1 MSPGRGPLIDLS
13 RRAEEPELLDL
24 GVSEAETLRSLG
36 DLRFV
41 NRWLGGTRSLLRAL
55 DSLLPATGPAWLLD
69 VGCGSGDLPAACLE
83 RSPGRV
89 RAVGV
94 DLKPL
99 HLEQTPAGILRVQAD
114 ARKLPFPARSFDVV
128 TASLF
133 LHHFDGPEAAHVLKE
148 LWRVTRSALVVNDLH
163 RARVPWLFARAAL
176 PRLLRSPVSVAD
188 GLLSIRR
195 AFTPSELRRLMGEA
209 GIEGA
214 RVERRFPYRLVG
226 LARR

>member
-1 MSPGRGPLIDLS
+1 MAPLIDLS

-24 GVSEAETLRSLG
+24 GVSEEETLRSLG

-41 NRWLGGTRSLLRAL
+41 NRWLGGTRPLLRAL
-55 DSLLPATGPAWLLD
+55 APLLPATGGRLLD

-83 RSPGRV
+83 RASGGLL
-89 RAVGV
+89 AVGV
-94 DLKPL
+94 DLKSL
-99 HLEQTPAGILRVQAD
+99 HLKQTPAGIIRVQAD
-114 ARKLPFPARSFDVV
+114 ARELPFPARSFDVV

-133 LHHFDGPEAAHVLKE
+133 LHHFDRDEPAHVLRE
-148 LWRVTRSALVVNDLH
+148 LWRVTGGALLVNDLH
-163 RARVPWLFARAAL
+163 RARVPWLFARVAL

-195 AFTPSELRRLMGEA
+195 AFTPAELAGLMHAA

-214 RVERRFPYRLVG
+214 RIARRFPYRLVG